1 MKRKVIALEFLG
13 TVMLSIGFL
22 MLSIG
27 GASAQPPQ
35 SSTPIKKPAAI
46 ALGSFGHAVANLDT
60 SVVFYRDALGLDLV
74 DETPKPVSD
83 PAFQKLM
90 DTPGAKVRS
99 ARFRIPNE
107 PFTIELVEYSNIDRK
122 PARAH
127 HNDPGSFFFNV
138 GYLDQVALV
147 DALRKANTQ
156 TVNGAQIAPDATRAG
171 WIRDPDGTMIETMQ
185 GGWDPEKKSMNGV
198 RNAFRGHF
206 GITMETYQQ
215 ALSFYRDLLGFNIQ
229 AGFENVSTV
238 GLGVF
243 PKTHS
248 GPGEYRHAGPGMEA
262 GLGVPAGANWTAVE
276 GYCAGAR
283 CEMFEFK
290 DAPRTPFRPRPQD
303 PGAGYLSVWVS
314 DLDSLLAKMK
324 TAGIEVVTEGGNP
337 VQMKGSRQILVRDP
351 GGFLVLLMQH
361 DS

>member
-1 MKRKVIALEFLG
+1 MKRKATVPGAITAVVLPAML
-13 TVMLSIGFL
+13 VMLAI
-22 MLSIG
+22 LSVF
-27 GASAQPPQ
+27 AQPRQ
-35 SSTPIKKPAAI
+35 IGAPIKRPAAV
-46 ALGSFGHAVANLDT
+46 ALGSFGHAVENLDT
-60 SVVFYRDALGLDLV
+60 SIVFYRDALGLDLI
-74 DETPKPVSD
+74 DQTPKPIAD
-83 PAFQKLM
+83 RAFQKLM
-90 DTPGAKVRS
+90 NTPGAKVRS

-107 PFTIELVEYSNIDRK
+107 PFSIELMEYTGIDRK
-122 PARAH
+122 PAQAH

-138 GYLDQVALV
+138 GYVDGAAST
-147 DALRKANTQ
+147 DALRKGNAL
-156 TVNGAQIAPDATRAG
+156 TVNGQKIAPDAKRAG

-206 GITMETYQQ
+206 GITMENYQQ

-243 PKTHS
+243 PKTHTAA
-248 GPGEYRHAGPGMEA
+248 GEYRHAGPGMEA
-262 GLGVPAGANWTAVE
+262 GLGVPADANWTAVE

-303 PGAGYLSVWVS
+303 PGAGYLSIWVS
-314 DLDSLLAKMK
+314 DLDGLLLKMK
-324 TAGIEVVTEGGNP
+324 AASIEVVTEGGTP
-337 VQMKGSRQILVRDP
+337 IRMKGSRQILVRDP

-361 DS
+361 DA